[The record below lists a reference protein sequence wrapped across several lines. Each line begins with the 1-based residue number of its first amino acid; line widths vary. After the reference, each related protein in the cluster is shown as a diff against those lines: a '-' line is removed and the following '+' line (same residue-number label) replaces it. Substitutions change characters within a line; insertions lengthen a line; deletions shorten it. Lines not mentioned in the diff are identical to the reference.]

1 MNFVYIMRTSG
12 KHLCMLTA
20 LLLLISCS
28 DKKGGSSEQ
37 LIKPEFPVPPEMIT
51 EPEAR
56 ASYIVEH
63 LWKDIDQLDSASF
76 SSAQER
82 ERFLVDYFAIGD
94 IANDEKFA
102 SSLNT
107 LFTIATPAMD
117 SIVLDFNENYLSY
130 PNSPIY
136 NLEQY
141 FQVLGVADQMDL
153 LDSAAKIRY
162 EEGYT
167 LFLKNRVGTKAED
180 FTYITPE
187 GKKHTLHSTV
197 YQGDLLVVFYN
208 PDCHTCKEV
217 LHYLSQSERVVNA
230 VKSKKLSVLCIYPD
244 GDERLWR
251 EKLDEIPDFATVGM
265 DKDKMILEGSLYDLK
280 ASPTLYLLD
289 SEKNVIL
296 KDLFPDQLEDYLNPE
311 TK

>member
-1 MNFVYIMRTSG
+1 MNFVYIMRKSG

-20 LLLLISCS
+20 LLLLVACS
-28 DKKGGSSEQ
+28 GKRGDSHEQ
-37 LIKPEFPVPPEMIT
+37 LVKPEFPVPPEMIT

-56 ASYIVEH
+56 ANYIVDQV
-63 LWKDIDQLDSASF
+63 WKDIDLLDSANYP
-76 SSAQER
+76 SAQEM

-94 IANDEKFA
+94 IASDEKFEA
-102 SSLNT
+102 SLNT

-117 SIVLDFNENYLSY
+117 SIVLAFNDSYLSH

-141 FQVLGVADQMDL
+141 YQVLAVADQESL
-153 LDSAAKIRY
+153 LDPAAKLRY
-162 EEGYT
+162 EEGYK
-167 LFLKNRVGTKAED
+167 LFLKNRVGTRAED
-180 FTYITPE
+180 FTYVTPD
-187 GKKHTLHSTV
+187 GKSHTLHSTAHE
-197 YQGDLLVVFYN
+197 GDLLVVFYN

-217 LHYLSQSERVVNA
+217 LKYLSQSERVLEA

-244 GDERLWR
+244 GDESLWR
-251 EKLDEIPDFATVGM
+251 ENLDEIPDYATAGM
-265 DKDKMILEGSLYDLK
+265 DQNKMIVEKSLYDLK

-296 KDLFPDQLEDYLNPE
+296 KDLFPDQLEDYLNTE
-311 TK
+311 TV